1 MMKWSQDLTFV
12 SFTTISVLCGT
23 TRIRNIDVSNNFFFK
38 IYFSDTFAGNSAHD
52 LFSGSFLSRCL
63 GLAGCTGNLLW
74 AKLASSSANR
84 QKNMNYVPKVLQ
96 HCEVLA
102 ALGQSIQMLT
112 PSYRVTCQQ
121 PGSPNPLRL

>member
-12 SFTTISVLCGT
+12 SFTTISVLCGI
-23 TRIRNIDVSNNFFFK
+23 TRIRDIDVTVFFFK
-38 IYFSDTFAGNSAHD
+38 IYFSDTFADNSTHD

-63 GLAGCTGNLLW
+63 GLTGCTGNLLW

-84 QKNMNYVPKVLQ
+84 QKNMNYVPKGLQ
-96 HCEVLA
+96 DCEVLA
-102 ALGQSIQMLT
+102 ALGQSIQMLK

-121 PGSPNPLRL
+121 RGSPNLLWL